1 MQSMPDWEDGWKNR
15 EVKIWE
21 SKSAKKFN
29 PLKNKTQEAT
39 EEVQKISRDSE
50 YNETMDLPITV
61 TMMRATYN
69 RKTIKGK
76 NYVDVIKVTQT

>member
-1 MQSMPDWEDGWKNR
+1 MPDWEDGWKNR

-61 TMMRATYN
+61 TMMHATYN
-69 RKTIKGK
+69 RKTIKRK

>member
-1 MQSMPDWEDGWKNR
+1 MPDWEDGWKNR

-61 TMMRATYN
+61 TMMHATYN